1 MVILKRYKKLL
12 TILAVLS
19 IPVIAYSSL
28 NWVQYSYFKNVKGL
42 NNAFSPIAI
51 EDNEA
56 SDLQNII
63 FSTSGSFKKRS
74 GFTDINDDR
83 YGATTGIKY
92 VKFSDGKE
100 QIFIISSDD
109 KVYKMDY
116 GSSGPDG
123 ILDDIT
129 GGLSFS
135 IGQNNL
141 ASFAVGENTVVIEDG
156 LNTTPPMAYHDE
168 AVSCVTLAGSPPN
181 ATVVAYHKNQGFCA
195 GNSAYPSTLYF
206 TDVGNLLNWTT
217 GLSGNIDV
225 ENNDGSIIRALVPGF
240 DALYIFKDNSI
251 FRLTGDDK
259 DNFQLQRMV
268 QGIGVMSSQAVSLIG
283 NQFFLTTG
291 QGEVYI
297 YDGAVGVTKIS
308 NKIEGSLKINT
319 AYSRYPYLS
328 TLEYL
333 DDYYLSVSSSSSG
346 TNDTVFMFDTF
357 NMAWTKFS
365 GINSNA
371 WTVFDDGTGKDKIL
385 FGNYHGTILKYPE
398 GDNDNGSAIDAYY
411 ITKQFSY
418 PELGPA
424 KDWKTLRVYA
434 AQEATD
440 YNLTVTTYKDFE
452 TTGTETS
459 IDLKSTTGGS
469 YGTAVYGTDVYGGE
483 SINISRIEV
492 NLDAD
497 FYKIKFSNS
506 NADQP
511 FEVYGYQMYVEKT
524 EGNI

>member
-1 MVILKRYKKLL
+1 MKSLFKKL
-12 TILAVLS
+12 TVIIGILAITTVAFS
-19 IPVIAYSSL
+19 AI
-28 NWVQYSYFKNVKGL
+28 NWVQYSYFKNSSGL

-56 SDLQNII
+56 SDLQNVI
-63 FSTSGSFKKRS
+63 FTTSGSFKKRS
-74 GFTDINDDR
+74 GFNDINDYR
-83 YGATTGIKY
+83 FGATTGIKY
-92 VKFSDGKE
+92 VKFSDGVQKL
-100 QIFIISSDD
+100 FGTFDND
-109 KVYKMDY
+109 KIYKMDY
-116 GSSGPDG
+116 SSGPDG
-123 ILDDIT
+123 TWDDIT
-129 GGLSFS
+129 GSLSFA
-135 IGQNNL
+135 ITQNNL
-141 ASFAVGENTVVIEDG
+141 ATINVGEDIVVIEDG
-156 LNTTPPMAYHDE
+156 LNTTPPMSYHYE
-168 AVSCVTLAGSPPN
+168 AVALTCITLPGSPPN
-181 ATVVAYHKNQGFCA
+181 ATVFAYHKNQGFCA
-195 GNSAYPSTLYF
+195 GNYAAPSTLYF
-206 TDVGNLLNWTT
+206 TDVGDLENWTT
-217 GLSGNIDV
+217 GLAGNVNV

-259 DNFQLQRMV
+259 DNFELQRMV
-268 QGIGVMSSQAVSLIG
+268 QGIGVMSPQAISLIG

-319 AYSRYPYLS
+319 SYSRYPYLS

-333 DDYYLSVSSSSSG
+333 DDYYLSVSSSGSG
-346 TNDTVFMFDTF
+346 TNDIVFMFDTF
-357 NMAWTKFS
+357 NMAWTKFD

-385 FGNYHGTILKYPE
+385 FGDYHGTVCQYPE
-398 GDNDNGSAIDAYY
+398 SDNDNGSAIDAYY
-411 ITKQFSY
+411 TTKQFNY
-418 PELGPA
+418 PELGPD
-424 KDWKTLRVYA
+424 KDWRTLRVYS

-452 TTGTETS
+452 TTGTENS
-459 IDLKSTTGGS
+459 INLKSTTGGS
-469 YGTAVYGTDVYGGE
+469 YGTAVYGVDVYGGE
-483 SINISRIEV
+483 SINVNRIEV

-497 FYKIKFSNS
+497 FYKVKFSNS

-511 FEVYGYQMYVEKT
+511 FEVFGFQMFVEKT